1 MEFEWLAENPFNT
14 IKKYD
19 VFYWGLDNAYK
30 PRLISDCKKRQ
41 NDGSTLSIVKL
52 IKTNVYESISN
63 TTGISSYN
71 QSSFGDL
78 KKLHINLKHIT
89 LLVILLLISTM
100 TLLKIYKV

>member
-1 MEFEWLAENPFNT
+1 MVSRKSFNT

-19 VFYWGLDNAYK
+19 VFYWGLGNAYK

-71 QSSFGDL
+71 QSSFWRP
-78 KKLHINLKHIT
+78 KKIT
-89 LLVILLLISTM
+89 YQSET
-100 TLLKIYKV
+100 Y